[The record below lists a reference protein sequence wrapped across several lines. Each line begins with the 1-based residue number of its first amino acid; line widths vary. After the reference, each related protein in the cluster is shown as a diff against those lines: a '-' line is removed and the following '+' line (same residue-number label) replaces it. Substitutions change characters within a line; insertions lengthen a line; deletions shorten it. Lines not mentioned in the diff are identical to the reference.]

1 MNKKL
6 CLYPFLLGAFFSV
19 LVGCSDTT
27 PVAEKYDPSPYLLTS
42 EPEGAAEV
50 IAARETAKDEDE
62 VVVVGRIGGDL
73 DPWVKGVAAF
83 TIVDSSIRACSDEDE
98 EGETCSCKTPW
109 DYCCELDK
117 LPNSMVLVKIVD
129 NNGKVIPHDAKES
142 FGVKELDTVTVK
154 GKIKRDENGGM
165 SILASGMYVRK

>member
-1 MNKKL
+1 MNTRIHI
-6 CLYPFLLGAFFSV
+6 YPFLLVACFSV
-19 LVGCSDTT
+19 LVGCSDTA

-50 IAARETAKDEDE
+50 IAARETAKDQDE

-83 TIVDSSIRACSDEDE
+83 TIVDSSIRACSDEVAG
-98 EGETCSCKTPW
+98 GEPCSCKTPW
-109 DYCCELDK
+109 DYCCELNK
-117 LPNSMVLVKIVD
+117 LKNSMVLVKIVD
-129 NNGKVIPHDAKES
+129 KKGKVIPHDAKEK

-154 GKIKRDENGGM
+154 GKIKRGEDGSM
-165 SILASGMYVRK
+165 SILASGMFVRK